1 MNITECNINTII
13 KGVLDV
19 LALEISDRE
28 IEVNT
33 CFYTELT
40 PIQAD
45 QQQLKQV
52 FLNMVNNALHQV
64 PDKRGL
70 INIMTYN
77 TLSAKGGVTVEIS
90 DNGGGI
96 PTEIIENI
104 FNPFFTTKGSGTG
117 LGLAITK
124 KIIDNHKGNINVR
137 NRPGVG
143 VTFVINLPSNPM
155 QSQEEALA

>member
-1 MNITECNINTII
+1 
-13 KGVLDV
+13 
-19 LALEISDRE
+19 LEINDRE
-28 IEVNT
+28 IEVNS

-45 QQQLKQV
+45 EQQLKQV
-52 FLNMVNNALHQV
+52 FLNLITNALHQV
-64 PDKRGL
+64 PEKRGL
-70 INIMTYN
+70 ITIMTN
-77 TLSAKGGVTVEIS
+77 NALSAKGGVTVEIT

-104 FNPFFTTKGSGTG
+104 FNPFFTTKGTGTG

-143 VTFVINLPSNPM
+143 VTFVINLPLNPATV
-155 QSQEEALA
+155 QEENIA